1 MLGHLYTLLLVGS
14 SEAPPAPPPSV
25 SGGWPTL
32 RRERRKNLEPW
43 QEELERLFA
52 KPEPEVE
59 VQPVEEAKPAPVAV
73 GLTKSQRAYI
83 DGLYAS
89 IVRAKNEQERARR
102 MALVATA
109 EREALEAQ
117 AMLAVAVEAER
128 VAKRQMM
135 DFDIAFVATVLASM

>member
-1 MLGHLYTLLLVGS
+1 MSLLLALTGTAPAP
-14 SEAPPAPPPSV
+14 APPASV

-32 RRERRKNLEPW
+32 RRERRKKSEPW
-43 QEELERLFA
+43 QDELKKLFA

-59 VQPVEEAKPAPVAV
+59 VQPVEEAKPAPVVV
-73 GLTKSQRAYI
+73 GLTRSQRAYI
-83 DGLYAS
+83 DGLFAS